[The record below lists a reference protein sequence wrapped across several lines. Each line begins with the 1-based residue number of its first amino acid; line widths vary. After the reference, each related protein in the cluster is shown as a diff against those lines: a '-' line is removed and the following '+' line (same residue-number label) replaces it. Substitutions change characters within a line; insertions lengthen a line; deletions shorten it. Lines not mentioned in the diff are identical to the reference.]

1 MNCNVK
7 REPASSKATSYKLPL
22 YMIAV
27 VDAYKPY
34 EQGNVRRGKV
44 PGQKRAGYK
53 LHPIIVTPPAI
64 DNGCNGG
71 DVI

>member
-1 MNCNVK
+1 
-7 REPASSKATSYKLPL
+7 
-22 YMIAV
+22 MIAV